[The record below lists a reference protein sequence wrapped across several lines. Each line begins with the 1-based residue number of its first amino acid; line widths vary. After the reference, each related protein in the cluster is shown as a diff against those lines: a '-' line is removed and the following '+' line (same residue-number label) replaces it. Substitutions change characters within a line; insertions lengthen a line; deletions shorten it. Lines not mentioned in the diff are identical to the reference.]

1 MRIIFV
7 ATLATLAASSTVF
20 AAGKDSLHVK
30 ASTTWNVS
38 LDAEGHVVKL
48 EQTSHVKPLLSE
60 PLERAIRSWEF
71 LPGHVDGVAA
81 ATETTLQV
89 GITLDPVG
97 EKGYAVRVDSVNMGG
112 GFAKTNAPHF
122 PASALRGGSKGM
134 AALAVVEARYDE
146 AGKVIAA
153 ELAPGA
159 PKVDRAIGNA
169 AVKSVQGWTFQPESV
184 GGHGLAAT
192 VYVPICF
199 TVAPQGNK
207 APDCPSW
214 TPPGAHVAV
223 ADGGSFAPEPA
234 ATLKSDVIGHT
245 L

>member
-1 MRIIFV
+1 MRIIFF
-7 ATLATLAASSTVF
+7 ATLATLAASGTVF
-20 AAGKDSLHVK
+20 AAGKDSLPVK
-30 ASTTWNVS
+30 ANTTWNVS
-38 LDAEGHVVKL
+38 LDAKGHVVKL
-48 EQTSHVKPLLSE
+48 EQASHVKPLLSE
-60 PLERAIRSWEF
+60 PLERAIRNWEF
-71 LPGHVDGVAA
+71 QPGHVDGIAA

-89 GITLDPVG
+89 GVTLDPVG
-97 EKGYAVRVDSVNMGG
+97 EKGYAVRVDSVSTGG
-112 GFAKTNAPHF
+112 RIAKTNAPHF
-122 PASALRGGSKGM
+122 PASALRGGSNGM
-134 AALAVVEARYDE
+134 AALAVVETRYDE

-199 TVAPQGNK
+199 AVAPQGSR
-207 APDCPSW
+207 APACPSW
-214 TPPGAHVAV
+214 TPPGARAAV
-223 ADGGSFAPEPA
+223 AEGSSFALEPA